1 MGSGRDLE
9 DDGGA
14 TTMEEK
20 IDKQLQSNYNYLF
33 VEFYDLISTGT
44 DICTTDINTPSLL
57 LSVTIS
63 TKDYRFKVKKYLL
76 LYFFCSIQEDT
87 LFRKIGVYYFNDF
100 NGYGLFEKSTQSLLT
115 KSRN

>member
-76 LYFFCSIQEDT
+76 LLYFF
-87 LFRKIGVYYFNDF
+87 L
-100 NGYGLFEKSTQSLLT
+100 
-115 KSRN
+115 